1 MNTLVAAKPDAAV
14 EVLPGDALLEP
25 LIADPAAPLAPQ
37 TPEPRPSRRLG
48 RGETVAMGWLLGPFL
63 LILAWSTL
71 SAAGVADAR
80 VLPAPWTTL
89 ATAWRLIG
97 DGSLQRNIAIS
108 ALRAAQGLA
117 WGVAAGV
124 IIALVAGLSLL
135 GGYLF
140 DGLVQIKRAIPTLA
154 LIPLV
159 ILWFGIG
166 EFMKVAVIALTVFA
180 PIYLQTH
187 TALRA
192 IDLKHVE
199 LAETLGLGR
208 LEFIR
213 HVVLPGAL
221 PGFMTGLRFG
231 VMGAWLALVV
241 VEQLNAT
248 SGIGYMINLARTYA
262 QSDVVIVGIAVYAFL
277 GLSSDAT
284 VRFAEAKLLSWRRT
298 LAS

>member
-1 MNTLVAAKPDAAV
+1 
-14 EVLPGDALLEP
+14 
-25 LIADPAAPLAPQ
+25 
-37 TPEPRPSRRLG
+37 
-48 RGETVAMGWLLGPFL
+48 
-63 LILAWSTL
+63 
-71 SAAGVADAR
+71 
-80 VLPAPWTTL
+80 
-89 ATAWRLIG
+89 
-97 DGSLQRNIAIS
+97 
-108 ALRAAQGLA
+108 
-117 WGVAAGV
+117 
-124 IIALVAGLSLL
+124 
-135 GGYLF
+135 
-140 DGLVQIKRAIPTLA
+140 
-154 LIPLV
+154 
-159 ILWFGIG
+159 
-166 EFMKVAVIALTVFA
+166 MKVAVIALTVFA